1 MTVYVVM
8 WSCLDCDGVAAVF
21 RTKENA
27 EEFIR
32 QQPADDFNTYFAEEF
47 EVQ

>member
-1 MTVYVVM
+1 MTVYIVT

-21 RTKENA
+21 HTKENA
-27 EEFIR
+27 EEFVR
-32 QQPADDFNTYFAEEF
+32 VQPADDFIAHSVEEF